1 MLIMRMIRICDYNF
15 IIFQKKVLR
24 QRAPRNLTT
33 DGTPDRLRT
42 SVKVQA
48 LLPMPYDMGI
58 HVTYLNLNIV
68 LIIVKCPK
76 VYNVQ

>member
-1 MLIMRMIRICDYNF
+1 MDIHTSLY
-15 IIFQKKVLR
+15 
-24 QRAPRNLTT
+24 
-33 DGTPDRLRT
+33 RLRT

-76 VYNVQ
+76 FYNVQ

>member
-33 DGTPDRLRT
+33 DGTPAKDEDYT
-42 SVKVQA
+42 S
-48 LLPMPYDMGI
+48 PI
-58 HVTYLNLNIV
+58 YLIDNH
-68 LIIVKCPK
+68 
-76 VYNVQ
+76 

>member
-1 MLIMRMIRICDYNF
+1 MAMVPLPKTKIRLRLNISS
-15 IIFQKKVLR
+15 IIIAEEQESMDIHTSLY
-24 QRAPRNLTT
+24 
-33 DGTPDRLRT
+33 RLRT

-68 LIIVKCPK
+68 LINCK
-76 VYNVQ
+76 VS